1 MAGIPQARNALTM
14 TTMQIKNP
22 DPESVPETVRTLHA
36 CRHSF
41 AMNLLDHGADPTVI
55 QAGLRHSTLGSTWT
69 YLRGT
74 RDVEKLRPLMGRT
87 MKEAS

>member
-1 MAGIPQARNALTM
+1 M
-14 TTMQIKNP
+14 TVLEFRP
-22 DPESVPETVRTLHA
+22 RL
-36 CRHSF
+36 
-41 AMNLLDHGADPTVI
+41 LLDRGADPTVI

-74 RDVEKLRPLMGRT
+74 RDVERLRPYMGHR